1 MIHKMTSVKKIK
13 AKKNS
18 FKKNGMGRTAKKPF
32 GQCFFKNI
40 GAWRGG

>member
-1 MIHKMTSVKKIK
+1 MMINKMIEFKIK
-13 AKKNS
+13 NIKKQRMGRAAKKS
-18 FKKNGMGRTAKKPF
+18 F